1 MINVTK
7 IADLLVD
14 LIKKEWVA
22 QGHHLTGKFENS
34 LETKIIKSSDSIKFQ
49 VIDGT
54 DEGYGKILDNGVPAE
69 NIPYTP
75 GRGRGGTSKYIQGL
89 INYAKLRMGAADKD
103 AVSIAFAIANKHA
116 KEGMPT
122 RASSKYS
129 STGKRTKFV
138 ADADVKIREV
148 LKDELFKDINKNVNN
163 INNNT

>member
-34 LETKIIKSSDSIKFQ
+34 LETKIVKSSDSIKFQ

-54 DEGYGKILDNGVPAE
+54 DQGYGKILDDGVTAE
-69 NIPYTP
+69 QIKYPYAKA
-75 GRGRGGTSKYIQGL
+75 RIKGL
-89 INYAKLRMGAADKD
+89 TEYAKLRMGVSDED
-103 AVSIAFAIANKHA
+103 AVSIAFAIATKHA
-116 KEGMPT
+116 KEGMPLPST
-122 RASSKYS
+122 KKYS
-129 STGKRTKFV
+129 STGFRTKFV

-148 LKDELFKDINKNVNN
+148 LKDELFKEINKNVNN
-163 INNNT
+163 INNNS